1 MAPAL
6 LFALALFAADPGLD
20 TAGSTGTVATPGEPQ
35 GDYEVVAWC
44 YGALSAHMALH
55 DEAMP
60 EVERIERTFETHPGA
75 AKEELAFY
83 AKQHKE
89 GEKQLVLFRRAMTAA
104 EKASIRPIQ
113 QEGATA
119 IAQGRAVWAGSAT
132 ADKRRLAQEWM
143 SWALP
148 DRCTPTAQSLEQK
161 ASVLGAA
168 LSYNADDQQPAAA
181 PAEGSPDEA
190 AAPPAEDGSAEEPA
204 APAEEPAATPPEE
217 AAPATEAPP
226 ADAPVADAPA
236 ADAPVSDAPVAD
248 APVADAPVADAPVAD
263 APAADA
269 PVADAPVD
277 AAPATEAPP
286 SIDDIISGDQP
297 AADET
302 DDDDA
307 QNPPA
312 P

>member
-89 GEKQLVLFRRAMTAA
+89 GEKQLALFRRAMTAA

-168 LSYNADDQQPAAA
+168 LSYNEGDQTAAT
-181 PAEGSPDEA
+181 PAEGSADET
-190 AAPPAEDGSAEEPA
+190 AAPPAKDGSAEEPA
-204 APAEEPAATPPEE
+204 APTEEPAATPPEE
-217 AAPATEAPP
+217 AAPATETPP
-226 ADAPVADAPA
+226 AE
-236 ADAPVSDAPVAD
+236 
-248 APVADAPVADAPVAD
+248 

-269 PVADAPVD
+269 PVADAPPADAPVD
-277 AAPATEAPP
+277 AAPATDAPP

-297 AADET
+297 AAADET
-302 DDDDA
+302 DDDA

>member
-6 LFALALFAADPGLD
+6 LFALALLAADPGLD
-20 TAGSTGTVATPGEPQ
+20 TAGSTGTVAAPGEPQ
-35 GDYEVVAWC
+35 GDYQLVAWC
-44 YGALSAHMALH
+44 YGALSAHMALQ

-119 IAQGRAVWAGSAT
+119 NAQGRAVWAGSAT

-148 DRCTPTAQSLEQK
+148 ERCTPTAQSLEQK

-168 LSYNADDQQPAAA
+168 LSYNAGDQTAAT
-181 PAEGSPDEA
+181 PAEGSADET
-190 AAPPAEDGSAEEPA
+190 AAPPAEDGSAEPA
-204 APAEEPAATPPEE
+204 APAEETAPAEEPAATQPEE
-217 AAPATEAPP
+217 VAPP
-226 ADAPVADAPA
+226 TETPPA
-236 ADAPVSDAPVAD
+236 ET
-248 APVADAPVADAPVAD
+248 
-263 APAADA
+263 PAADA
-269 PVADAPVD
+269 PVADAPPADAPVE
-277 AAPATEAPP
+277 AAPATDAPP

-297 AADET
+297 AGAD

-307 QNPPA
+307 RNPPA

>member
-83 AKQHKE
+83 ARQHKE

-168 LSYNADDQQPAAA
+168 LSYNADDQQPAAT
-181 PAEGSPDEA
+181 PAEGSPDET

-226 ADAPVADAPA
+226 ADASVADAPAADAPA

-248 APVADAPVADAPVAD
+248 APA
-263 APAADA
+263 
-269 PVADAPVD
+269 ADAPVD

>member
-60 EVERIERTFETHPGA
+60 EVERIERTFETHPGE

-89 GEKQLVLFRRAMTAA
+89 GEKQLALFRRAMTAA
-104 EKASIRPIQ
+104 EKASIHPIQ

-148 DRCTPTAQSLEQK
+148 ERCTPTAQSLEQK

-168 LSYNADDQQPAAA
+168 LSYNAGDQTTAT
-181 PAEGSPDEA
+181 PAEGSADET
-190 AAPPAEDGSAEEPA
+190 AAPPAEDGSAEAA
-204 APAEEPAATPPEE
+204 APAEEPAATPPDD
-217 AAPATEAPP
+217 AAPAAETPP
-226 ADAPVADAPA
+226 AE
-236 ADAPVSDAPVAD
+236 
-248 APVADAPVADAPVAD
+248 

-269 PVADAPVD
+269 PVADTPPAEAPVD
-277 AAPATEAPP
+277 AAPATDAPP
-286 SIDDIISGDQP
+286 SIDGIINGDQP
-297 AADET
+297 AATDET